1 MPYLRVGEREMLFNK
16 YSILDVLP
24 GQKQKLKEKIQS
36 FKADYLLNASEQDL
50 VASLVG
56 EFTLT
61 VPTIDESNIQMDYR
75 EKQID
80 VSGDPNRMFFDH
92 HGPFYV
98 AGTEFTFM
106 LPFAGDAAFFDVQP
120 QNFTYSSSGSRA
132 VVHNNEIHFT
142 YASTNLNPDGAK
154 REFQNELQLIRQNL
168 QNLKSAVDRH
178 NSELEQEIRQQV
190 TQRKQKLLNDAHMAS
205 SLGYPI
211 RRREGVPTTY
221 AVPVQRRTPK
231 IASPPASS
239 PSFKPEPAL
248 AMEEYENILEI
259 IRNMVQVMERSPKA
273 FETMGEED
281 LRTHFLVQLNS
292 QYEGGATGETFNF
305 QGKTDILIRAEGRN
319 VFIAECKFWGGE
331 KQFLET
337 IDQLLSYL
345 SWRDTKAAVIIFNRN
360 ANFTDVLKKITD
372 VAPKHKYCKRTLGSS
387 GESSFRYVFHQP
399 TDPNRE
405 IIVTVMAFDV
415 PTAEHRTK

>member
-16 YSILDVLP
+16 YSVLDVLP
-24 GQKQKLKEKIQS
+24 SQKQKLKAKIQS

-50 VASLVG
+50 VASLV
-56 EFTLT
+56 EESTLT

-142 YASTNLNPDGAK
+142 YAATNLNPDGAK
-154 REFQNELQLIRQNL
+154 REFQNELQVIEQNL
-168 QNLKSAVDRH
+168 QNLKSAVVRH
-178 NSELEQEIRQQV
+178 NSELEREIRQQV

-211 RRREGVPTTY
+211 RRREGAPTTY
-221 AVPVQRRTPK
+221 AVPVQRRTSK
-231 IASPPASS
+231 IAPPPASS
-239 PSFKPEPAL
+239 LSFKPEPA
-248 AMEEYENILEI
+248 A
-259 IRNMVQVMERSPKA
+259 RATFV
-273 FETMGEED
+273 
-281 LRTHFLVQLNS
+281 RT
-292 QYEGGATGETFNF
+292 
-305 QGKTDILIRAEGRN
+305 
-319 VFIAECKFWGGE
+319 C
-331 KQFLET
+331 
-337 IDQLLSYL
+337 
-345 SWRDTKAAVIIFNRN
+345 
-360 ANFTDVLKKITD
+360 
-372 VAPKHKYCKRTLGSS
+372 RTLGNRSAIRWGMSMPRQARS
-387 GESSFRYVFHQP
+387 GGLFPNIAGRSTIP
-399 TDPNRE
+399 TVVVKDGNSTLNATHPARHPSTPATNIE
-405 IIVTVMAFDV
+405 
-415 PTAEHRTK
+415 

>member
-1 MPYLRVGEREMLFNK
+1 MLFHK
-16 YSILDVLP
+16 CSILDVLP
-24 GQKQKLKEKIQS
+24 AQKQKLKEKIQS
-36 FKADYLLNASEQDL
+36 FKTDYLLNASEQDL
-50 VASLVG
+50 VAWLVG
-56 EFTLT
+56 EFTLN
-61 VPTIDESNIQMDYR
+61 VPTIDESKIEMDYR

-92 HGPFYV
+92 RGPFYV

-106 LPFAGDAAFFDVQP
+106 LPFTGDAAFFDVQP

-132 VVHNNEIHFT
+132 VVRNDEIHFT
-142 YASTNLNPDGAK
+142 YAGANLNPESAK
-154 REFQNELQLIRQNL
+154 REFNNEVQLIKQNL

-178 NSELEQEIRQQV
+178 NSELEKEIRQQV
-190 TQRKQKLLNDAHMAS
+190 TQRKQKLLNDAHVAT

-211 RRREGVPTTY
+211 RRREGVPSTY

-231 IASPPASS
+231 IAPPPASS
-239 PSFKPEPAL
+239 SSFTPEPAL

-273 FETMGEED
+273 FENMGEED
-281 LRTHFLVQLNS
+281 LRTHFLVQLNA

-319 VFIAECKFWGGE
+319 VFIAECKFWAGE

-337 IDQLLSYL
+337 VDQLLSYL
-345 SWRDTKAAVIIFNRN
+345 SWRDTKTAVIIFNRN
-360 ANFTDVLKKITD
+360 ANFSDVLRKITEIT
-372 VAPKHKYCKRTLGSS
+372 PKHKCYKRSIGNS
-387 GESSFRYVFHQP
+387 GESNFRYVFHQP

-405 IIVTVMAFDV
+405 ITVTVMAFDV